1 MNTKSKAFT
10 LIELLVVI
18 AIIGV
23 MVALLLPAV
32 QAAREA
38 ARRIDCRN
46 NCKQIGVALHAYH
59 DVYRQLPAGWIADPN
74 SGEPGWGWATHILP
88 FLEQNNL
95 HAQIQLNLPI
105 ADPANQIERETSL
118 SGYRC
123 VSDGRGIGPHVLLAD
138 EATGNPLFKVA
149 RANYVGV
156 FGTLEIEDDP
166 FAGDGVFFQNSNL
179 GFADVV
185 DGLSNTIFV
194 GERCSRIDGSTW
206 TGAVEGAEEGLARIV
221 GSTDHVPNHP
231 AAHFDDFSS
240 YHPTGAH
247 FTLGDGSV
255 RMIADTI
262 DLAVYQALA
271 TRMGDEPIGQID

>member
-1 MNTKSKAFT
+1 
-10 LIELLVVI
+10 LVELLVVI
-18 AIIGV
+18 AVIGIL
-23 MVALLLPAV
+23 VALLLPAV

-46 NCKQIGVALHAYH
+46 NCKQIGLALHMYH

-74 SGEPGWGWATHILP
+74 TGEPGWGWATHILP
-88 FLEQNNL
+88 FLEQSSV
-95 HAQIQLNLPI
+95 HDKIDLNLPI
-105 ADPANQIERETSL
+105 ADPSNQPMRETPL
-118 SGYRC
+118 PFYRC
-123 VSDGRGIGPHVLLAD
+123 VSDARHEPLLMLID
-138 EATGNPLFKVA
+138 EATGNPLFNVA

-166 FAGDGVFFQNSNL
+166 FAGDGVFFQNSHIR
-179 GFADVV
+179 FADVL
-185 DGLSNTIFV
+185 DGLSSTLFV

-206 TGAVEGAEEGLARIV
+206 TGAVEGADEGLARVV
-221 GSTDHVPNHP
+221 GSTDHVPNAP
-231 AAHFDDFSS
+231 LAHFDDFSS
-240 YHPTGAH
+240 DHPTGAN

-271 TRMGDEPIGQID
+271 TRAGGEPVGSAN

>member
-1 MNTKSKAFT
+1 MQAKHKAFT

-18 AIIGV
+18 AVIGV
-23 MVALLLPAV
+23 LVALLLPAV

-46 NCKQIGVALHAYH
+46 NCKQIGLALHMYH

-88 FLEQNNL
+88 FLEQTALHDQINL
-95 HAQIQLNLPI
+95 LLPI
-105 ADPANQIERETSL
+105 ADPANQAVRETPL
-118 SGYRC
+118 PFYRC
-123 VSDGRGIGPHVLLAD
+123 VSDARFQPLLLLAD
-138 EATGNPLFKVA
+138 EASGNPLFNVA
-149 RANYVGV
+149 GANYVGV

-166 FAGDGVFFQNSNL
+166 FAGDGAFYQNSDTR
-179 GFADVV
+179 FADVL
-185 DGLSNTIFV
+185 DGLSNTIIV

-206 TGAVEGAEEGLARIV
+206 TGAVEPAEEGLARIV
-221 GSTDHVPNHP
+221 GSTDHAPNAP
-231 AAHFDDFSS
+231 AAHLDDFSS
-240 YHPTGAH
+240 DHPTGAH

-262 DLAVYQALA
+262 EILVYQALA
-271 TRMGDEPIGQID
+271 TRAGGEPGGNLD